1 MKIIITSGYFDP
13 VHAGHIELF
22 KLAKALGDKLIVI
35 LSRDEQCMWKK
46 GKVFM
51 PEQERKTILESIR
64 YIDEVFIAIDKD
76 KTSIESIKAIAEKY
90 KGNEII
96 YAKGGDRYA
105 YEIPETPICKQFGIK
120 IIDGLGAKIQ
130 SSSNL
135 TGIKEIKH
143 K

>member
-1 MKIIITSGYFDP
+1 MKIVITSGYFDP
-13 VHAGHIELF
+13 IHAGHIELF
-22 KLAKALGDKLIVI
+22 KLAKALGDKLVVI
-35 LSRDEQCMWKK
+35 LSRDEQCILKK

-51 PEQERKTILESIR
+51 PEEERKLILESIK
-64 YIDEVFIAIDKD
+64 YIDEVFMSIDKD
-76 KTSIESIKAIAEKY
+76 KTSRESIRAIAKRY

-105 YEIPETPICKQFGIK
+105 YEIPETPVCKELEIK

-135 TGIKEIKH
+135 TGIKEIK
-143 K
+143 